1 MRTYAYIRIDPYDN
15 IDKVK
20 YISIFKDYGYNIQ
33 KNRLVLE
40 EVLVSKSICYR
51 NIFMNLINYSLEQE
65 DILVIKSL
73 DCLGNSFDEIY
84 NTLKEIDEKRIKLIC
99 LDYSKSEINGEL
111 KVFFIHF
118 LSMCKEFEKK
128 FSLSNNIDI
137 KNTKKVGRPE
147 ILNEKQKAKVIEM
160 YKKGHTVYGLAKN
173 FSVTRTVI
181 QRILDK
187 SKGID

>member
-1 MRTYAYIRIDPYDN
+1 MRTYAYIRVDPYDN
-15 IDKVK
+15 IDKVN

-33 KNRLVLE
+33 KNRLVVE

-65 DILVIKSL
+65 DRLVIKSL

-187 SKGID
+187 TKGVD

>member
-1 MRTYAYIRIDPYDN
+1 MRTYAYIRVDPYDN
-15 IDKVK
+15 IDKVN

-33 KNRLVLE
+33 KNRLVVE

-65 DILVIKSL
+65 DRLVIKSL

-84 NTLKEIDEKRIKLIC
+84 NTLKELDEKRIKLIC

-187 SKGID
+187 TKGVD

>member
-1 MRTYAYIRIDPYDN
+1 MRTYAYIRVDPYDN

>member
-1 MRTYAYIRIDPYDN
+1 MRTYAYIRVDPYDN
-15 IDKVK
+15 IDKVN

-33 KNRLVLE
+33 KNRLVVE

-65 DILVIKSL
+65 DRLVIKSL

-84 NTLKEIDEKRIKLIC
+84 NMLKELDEKRIKLIC

-187 SKGID
+187 TKGVD

>member
-1 MRTYAYIRIDPYDN
+1 MRTYAYIRVDPYDN
-15 IDKVK
+15 IDKVN

-33 KNRLVLE
+33 KNRLVVE

-65 DILVIKSL
+65 DSLVIKSL

-187 SKGID
+187 TKGGD

>member
-1 MRTYAYIRIDPYDN
+1 MRTYAYIRVDPYDN
-15 IDKVK
+15 IDKVN

-33 KNRLVLE
+33 KNRLVVE

-65 DILVIKSL
+65 DSLVIKSL

-160 YKKGHTVYGLAKN
+160 YKNGHTVYGLAKN

-187 SKGID
+187 TKGGD

>member
-1 MRTYAYIRIDPYDN
+1 MRTYAYIRVDPYDN
-15 IDKVK
+15 IDKVN

-33 KNRLVLE
+33 KNRLVVE

-65 DILVIKSL
+65 DSLVIKSL

-187 SKGID
+187 TKGVD

>member
-1 MRTYAYIRIDPYDN
+1 MRTYAYIRVDPYDN
-15 IDKVK
+15 IDKVN

-33 KNRLVLE
+33 KNRLVVE

-65 DILVIKSL
+65 DSLVIKSL

-187 SKGID
+187 TKGID